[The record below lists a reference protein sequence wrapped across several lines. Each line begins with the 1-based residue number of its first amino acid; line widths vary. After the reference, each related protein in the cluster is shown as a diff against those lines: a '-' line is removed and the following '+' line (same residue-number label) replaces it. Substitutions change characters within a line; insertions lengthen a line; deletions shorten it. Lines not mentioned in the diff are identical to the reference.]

1 MAGLND
7 EGQWIMIIAFIIS
20 VGIFFLGILIN
31 QSVLVGQT
39 TAEAVNE
46 FPKTEIQDLRD
57 ELEIID
63 IRYGASVDPEI
74 ISDIKVIGLDRKTE
88 VIEIVHPPS
97 ATLWTIHFN
106 NGVTRYD
113 EEIKYWDF

>member
-7 EGQWIMIIAFIIS
+7 DAQWIVIIAFIIS

-46 FPKTEIQDLRD
+46 FPKTDIQDLRYEVRVISARYSNGATVND
-57 ELEIID
+57 ILDDISVIGLERKTEIID
-63 IRYGASVDPEI
+63 V
-74 ISDIKVIGLDRKTE
+74 T
-88 VIEIVHPPS
+88 PPGVF
-97 ATLWTIHFN
+97 WQIHYN
-106 NGVTRYD
+106 NGVTSYD
-113 EEIKYWDF
+113 EEIRYWDF